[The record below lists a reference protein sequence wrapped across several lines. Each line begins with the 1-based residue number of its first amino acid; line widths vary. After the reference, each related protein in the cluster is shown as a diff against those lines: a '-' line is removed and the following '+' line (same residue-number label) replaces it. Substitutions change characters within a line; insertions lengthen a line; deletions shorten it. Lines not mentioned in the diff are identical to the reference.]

1 MYDKLPPLLQD
12 YADYFDTSPVL
23 AVLLGVLV
31 VVIAIAL
38 LRVAM
43 KLFVFF
49 LLLLAVA
56 LVASYFFVGEE
67 ATNDALRRGAK
78 DAGAKVEEV
87 MEKGQGALDDRLLEE
102 YKAREGDAQK

>member
-12 YADYFDTSPVL
+12 YVNYFDTSPIL

-31 VVIAIAL
+31 VVIAVAL

-78 DAGAKVEEV
+78 DAGEKVEEV
-87 MEKGQGALDDRLLEE
+87 MEQGKDALEDELLEE
-102 YKAREGDAQK
+102 YKKENEDSEK

>member
-1 MYDKLPPLLQD
+1 M
-12 YADYFDTSPVL
+12 
-23 AVLLGVLV
+23 AVLLGVV
-31 VVIAIAL
+31 IVVIAVGL

-56 LVASYFFVGEE
+56 LVASYILAGE

-78 DAGAKVEEV
+78 DAGEKVGEA
-87 MEKGQGALDDRLLEE
+87 MDKGKDVLEDELLEGYMKNQE
-102 YKAREGDAQK
+102 DAEK

>member
-12 YADYFDTSPVL
+12 YVNYFDTSPIM
-23 AVLLGVLV
+23 AVLLGVV
-31 VVIAIAL
+31 IVVIAVGL

-56 LVASYFFVGEE
+56 LVASYFIAGGE

-78 DAGAKVEEV
+78 DAGEKVGEA
-87 MEKGQGALDDRLLEE
+87 MDKGKDVLEDELLEGYMKNQE
-102 YKAREGDAQK
+102 DAEK

>member
-12 YADYFDTSPVL
+12 YVNYFDTSPIM
-23 AVLLGVLV
+23 AVLLGVLI
-31 VVIAIAL
+31 VVIALAL

-78 DAGAKVEEV
+78 DAGAKVEDV
-87 MEKGQGALDDRLLEE
+87 MEKGKDALEDELREE
-102 YKAREGDAQK
+102 YMKNQEDSEK

>member
-12 YADYFDTSPVL
+12 YVNYFDTSPIM

-31 VVIAIAL
+31 VVIAVAL

-67 ATNDALRRGAK
+67 VTNDALRRGAK
-78 DAGAKVEEV
+78 DASEKVEEV
-87 MEKGQGALDDRLLEE
+87 MEKGKDALEEELLEE
-102 YKAREGDAQK
+102 FQKKQENSEE

>member
-12 YADYFDTSPVL
+12 YVNYFDTNPLL
-23 AVLLGVLV
+23 AVVLGVLLA
-31 VVIAIAL
+31 VIAVAL

-49 LLLLAVA
+49 LVLLAVA

-87 MEKGQGALDDRLLEE
+87 MAEGQAALEE
-102 YKAREGDAQK
+102 KLKEESKGSAGDDGK